1 MNDGNTVE
9 TGNQVVMLQVRDL
22 HKAYSHQDRRIE
34 VLRGVDLEVAKGEIV
49 AVIGKSGV
57 GKSTLLHILGTLDH
71 PDDGQVLFQGQD
83 VFAMDETDRVR
94 FRNRHL
100 GFVFQFHHL
109 LPEFTALENVM
120 LPALIGGVSRSRA
133 RKRAMELLET
143 LGIAE
148 RVDHLPDAMSGGE
161 QQRVALARA
170 LVMEPEVVLADEPT
184 GNLDVSTSEE
194 VNVLFRK
201 INAEFQTTF
210 VMATHSPALSAIAN
224 RVYTLAGGVLSE
236 EGRG

>member
-1 MNDGNTVE
+1 M
-9 TGNQVVMLQVRDL
+9 
-22 HKAYSHQDRRIE
+22 
-34 VLRGVDLEVAKGEIV
+34 
-49 AVIGKSGV
+49 
-57 GKSTLLHILGTLDH
+57 LHILGTLDH